1 MIIRCSK
8 CGRFLGETH
17 QPTTIMPNCHS
28 YSEYK
33 LMPLTAHAI
42 LKGKPNTSVVNA
54 GYAETH

>member
-17 QPTTIMPNCHS
+17 QPTIIMLKCPNCHS

-33 LMPLTAHAI
+33 LKPLTIHGI
-42 LKGKPNTSVVNA
+42 LKSKPT
-54 GYAETH
+54 